1 MKILSGNSWWSIS
14 DTEVL
19 PKASLHSGPLSLTL
33 GFPSPG
39 SADGATWI
47 KNSSPQTDPESLSPE
62 LPEEFCR
69 MAVGSGGG
77 RHVQGRPC
85 AIGLHARDNT
95 KLLRTL
101 HQLRDIGNT
110 VIVVEH
116 DEETIRAADHI
127 VDMGPGAGV
136 HGGEVLV
143 SGTLQAD
150 SLPLSH

>member
-1 MKILSGNSWWSIS
+1 MSHFAIHLKPAQHCKSTVFQLKKFLNHWKKKISALVMKILSGNSWWSIS

-85 AIGLHARDNT
+85 VSTSTESAECLALNRQHKHLSN
-95 KLLRTL
+95 L
-101 HQLRDIGNT
+101 
-110 VIVVEH
+110 
-116 DEETIRAADHI
+116 AAGF
-127 VDMGPGAGV
+127 MP
-136 HGGEVLV
+136 
-143 SGTLQAD
+143 TFAD
-150 SLPLSH
+150 L